1 MDIKKIIRQF
11 LLEQEG
17 EEIAPQQPQL
27 TRQQKEFF
35 DRLSS
40 KWKQDNPEL
49 TDDVMSEKTKI
60 ILAHYVVNEHKY
72 DEETCKVFE
81 ETMTLPD

>member
-27 TRQQKEFF
+27 TRQQKEIQNG
-35 DRLSS
+35 RCCTNASHQSS
-40 KWKQDNPEL
+40 
-49 TDDVMSEKTKI
+49 
-60 ILAHYVVNEHKY
+60 
-72 DEETCKVFE
+72 
-81 ETMTLPD
+81 